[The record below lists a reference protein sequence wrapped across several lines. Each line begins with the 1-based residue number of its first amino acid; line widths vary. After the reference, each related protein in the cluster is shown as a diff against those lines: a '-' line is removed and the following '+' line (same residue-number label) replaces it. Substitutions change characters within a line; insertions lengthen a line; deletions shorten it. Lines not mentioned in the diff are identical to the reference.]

1 MEWSYLLEITSLL
14 AALSLLQRAG
24 CAAASAAAASSSSSA
39 KELSCQ
45 EITVP
50 LCKGIGYNYTYMPNQ
65 FNHDTQDEAGLEV
78 HQFWPLVEIQCS
90 SDLRFFL
97 CSMYTPIC
105 LEDYKKPLPPCRSVC
120 ERAKAGCAP
129 LMRQYGF
136 AWPDR
141 MRCDRLPEQ
150 GSPDTLCMDYNRTDL
165 TTAAPPPAK
174 PPLRGP
180 KPGGPAKAPPAAAPP
195 PEAPRKPRPPP
206 PCEPGCQCRA
216 PMVSVS
222 SERHPL
228 YNRVK
233 TGQIANCALPCHN
246 PYFSPDERA
255 FTAFWIGLWS
265 GIGYNYTYMPNQ
277 FNHDTQDEAGLE
289 VHQFWP
295 LVEIQCSSD
304 LRFFLCSM
312 YTPICLEDYKKPLP
326 PCRSVCERAK
336 AGCAPLMRQY
346 GFAWPDR
353 MRCDRLPEQGS
364 PDTLCMDYN
373 RTDLTTAAPPPAK
386 PPLRGPK
393 PGGPAKAPPAAAPP
407 PEAPRKPRP
416 PPPCEPGCQCRAP
429 MVSVSSERH
438 PLYNR
443 VKTGQIANCAL
454 PCHNP
459 YFSPDERAFTA
470 FWIGLWSVLCFLS
483 TFATVSTFLIDME
496 RFKYPERPIIF
507 LAACYLFVSLGYLVR
522 LVAGHEKPELA
533 VAEHVRYESTGPALC
548 TVVFLLVYFFGMA
561 SSIWWVILSLTWFL
575 AAGMKWGNEAIAGY
589 AQYFHLA
596 AWLLP
601 SVKSIAV
608 LALSSVDGDPV
619 AGICYVGNQSLE
631 NLRGFVLAPLLI
643 YLAIGSMFLLAGF
656 VSLFRIRSVIK
667 QQGGPTKTHKLEKLM
682 IRLGLFTVLYT
693 VPAASVVAC
702 LFYEQHN
709 RPRWEATHNCPCL
722 RDQQPDQARRPD
734 YAVFMLK
741 YFMCLVVGITSGV
754 WVWSGKTLES
764 WRALCTRCCWASKG
778 AAVAGGS
785 GAGAGGQAVIT
796 TAGGLGAGG
805 GGSLY
810 SDVSTGLTWRSGTA
824 SSVSYPK
831 QMPLSQV

>member
-1 MEWSYLLEITSLL
+1 RARFPSPSMDRSLL
-14 AALSLLQRAG
+14 LALLALLPAW
-24 CAAASAAAASSSSSA
+24 ASSSSS
-39 KELSCQ
+39 SS

-50 LCKGIGYNYTYMPNQ
+50 LCKGIGYNYTSMPNQ

-141 MRCDRLPEQ
+141 MRCDRLPAQ
-150 GSPDTLCMDYNRTDL
+150 GDPDTLCMDYNRSEAA
-165 TTAAPPPAK
+165 TTPPPAPPPQ
-174 PPLRGP
+174 
-180 KPGGPAKAPPAAAPP
+180 APP
-195 PEAPRKPRPPP
+195 PPPPRAPPRKPLPPLP
-206 PCEPGCQCRA
+206 PTPPGGARGDARA
-216 PMVSVS
+216 
-222 SERHPL
+222 L
-228 YNRVK
+228 
-233 TGQIANCALPCHN
+233 LPCSRQGRIPNFPWPARILLHPN
-246 PYFSPDERA
+246 ERA
-255 FTAFWIGLWS
+255 FTAFWIGLWT
-265 GIGYNYTYMPNQ
+265 I
-277 FNHDTQDEAGLE
+277 
-289 VHQFWP
+289 
-295 LVEIQCSSD
+295 I
-304 LRFFLCSM
+304 
-312 YTPICLEDYKKPLP
+312 
-326 PCRSVCERAK
+326 
-336 AGCAPLMRQY
+336 
-346 GFAWPDR
+346 
-353 MRCDRLPEQGS
+353 
-364 PDTLCMDYN
+364 
-373 RTDLTTAAPPPAK
+373 
-386 PPLRGPK
+386 
-393 PGGPAKAPPAAAPP
+393 
-407 PEAPRKPRP
+407 
-416 PPPCEPGCQCRAP
+416 
-429 MVSVSSERH
+429 
-438 PLYNR
+438 
-443 VKTGQIANCAL
+443 
-454 PCHNP
+454 
-459 YFSPDERAFTA
+459 
-470 FWIGLWSVLCFLS
+470 CFLS

-496 RFKYPERPIIF
+496 RFKYPERPIVF

-522 LVAGHEKPELA
+522 LVAGHEKVA
-533 VAEHVRYESTGPALC
+533 CSAGAEHVRYESTGPALC

-575 AAGMKWGNEAIAGY
+575 AAGMKWGNEAIASY

-764 WRALCTRCCWASKG
+764 WKALCTRCCWAT
-778 AAVAGGS
+778 AAV
-785 GAGAGGQAVIT
+785 
-796 TAGGLGAGG
+796 GGLGGGAG
-805 GGSLY
+805 SMY
-810 SDVSTGLTWRSGTA
+810 SDISTGLTWRSGTA